1 MLAKRG
7 NRRGPAVKMAE
18 FGKADSVA
26 LLGLLGITKT
36 TSGVRSI
43 ETMLVE
49 VLKRVDPIVEAIL

>member
-1 MLAKRG
+1 VLGKRG

-18 FGKADSVA
+18 FGKADFVA

-49 VLKRVDPIVEAIL
+49 VLK